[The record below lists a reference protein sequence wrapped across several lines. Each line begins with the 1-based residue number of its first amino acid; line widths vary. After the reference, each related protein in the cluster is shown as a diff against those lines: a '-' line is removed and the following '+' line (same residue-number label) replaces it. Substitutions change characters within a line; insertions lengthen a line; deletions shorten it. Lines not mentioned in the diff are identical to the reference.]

1 MSKFQVQL
9 KSAVE
14 GTMDVAT
21 EVVVTAG
28 YANYNASLQRQAY
41 VMGPKRINRLM
52 VDGDVFDDC
61 NYFKRFCPYNA
72 TTNPQGCDPVAAI
85 LVCLLDDGSP
95 YSDVPAEQ
103 TFAYSTA
110 VAAAVSPL
118 WATVADFATLYG
130 SYAVSAIIKNTGA
143 AVVTVCINGSGVTYP
158 ATFTLAAGATQ
169 VFDFGDVVI
178 SKIEAKSV
186 AGGES
191 VTVFAGVKSVSNS

>member
-14 GTMDVAT
+14 GTMDTAV
-21 EVVVTAG
+21 EVVETSG
-28 YANYNASLQRQAY
+28 YADYNASLQRQAY
-41 VMGPKRINRLM
+41 IMGPKRINRLM
-52 VDGDVFDDC
+52 VDGEVFDDC

-130 SYAVSAIIKNTGA
+130 SYAVSAIITNTGA
-143 AVVTVCINGSGVTYP
+143 AVVTVRINGS
-158 ATFTLAAGATQ
+158 ASFTLAAGATQ